1 MAYLAIARVGMGLGS
16 FSYVVNNG
24 KESVSID
31 FFGSDLLPVQN
42 VLS

>member
-1 MAYLAIARVGMGLGS
+1 MAYLAIARVSMSLGP
-16 FSYVVNNG
+16 FSNIVNNG
-24 KESVSID
+24 KESVGID